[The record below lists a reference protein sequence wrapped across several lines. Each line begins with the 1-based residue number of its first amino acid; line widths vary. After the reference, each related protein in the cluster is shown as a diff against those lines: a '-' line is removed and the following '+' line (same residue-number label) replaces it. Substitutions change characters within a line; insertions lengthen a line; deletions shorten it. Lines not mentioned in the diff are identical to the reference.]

1 MIQRLFCFLLAVAL
15 LTPAVTAQSAEALL
29 ERMRSKYESLTALQ
43 ASFVQRTTSDFL
55 ESDDVFTGT
64 IVLSGDQYRVETPG
78 HMFVSNGETVWVYN
92 EADEQVLINNHE
104 DDETSFSISR
114 FFFEYDDS
122 YKVENTAREVLD
134 GEVFYK
140 LQLTPIDPESF
151 FSEVRMWLRDS
162 DNLVTRLHVSDL
174 NETQMLFELE
184 NIQIDPAL
192 PSNTFAF
199 DTPEGVEVVDLRL

>member
-1 MIQRLFCFLLAVAL
+1 MIQRLFLLFIVVAL
-15 LTPAVTAQSAEALL
+15 LAPPSKAQSADALL
-29 ERMRSKYESLTALQ
+29 ERMRSKYESLTALR
-43 ASFVQRTTSDFL
+43 ASFVQQTTSDFL
-55 ESDDVFTGT
+55 ESDDVFTGM

-122 YKVENTAREVLD
+122 YRVDNTAREVLN
-134 GEVFYK
+134 GEVFYQ
-140 LQLTPIDPESF
+140 LQLIPTDPESF
-151 FSEVRMWLRDS
+151 FSEVRMWLRAS

-184 NIQIDPAL
+184 NIEINPAL
-192 PSNTFAF
+192 PNDTFAF
-199 DTPEGVEVVDLRL
+199 EAPEGVEVVDLRL